1 MDREG
6 ARNYIMK
13 RYPFQKEIWDDYLQE
28 VEKIFPAKDLILLPL
43 NLEKE

>member
-1 MDREG
+1 MNREG

-13 RYPFQKEIWDDYLQE
+13 RYTDQQEIWDDYLQK